1 LNSSAFSSDIGHPV
15 ILSSFK
21 FFKCPIL
28 FKSANDDIAFPSR
41 DKTSNYGKSGKSFK
55 FATLLPLRISFFKKG
70 RLLNPLNDT
79 KLSFSVMLN
88 SSRLVRFFIPSQLT
102 SLFLFKLKTFKDEL
116 DIISQL
122 LISFSSKINLDK
134 FYTEMFGKI
143 VILFPVKST
152 F

>member
-1 LNSSAFSSDIGHPV
+1 MNRL
-15 ILSSFK
+15 
-21 FFKCPIL
+21 
-28 FKSANDDIAFPSR
+28 IA
-41 DKTSNYGKSGKSFK
+41 
-55 FATLLPLRISFFKKG
+55 LRISFFKKG

-79 KLSFSVMLN
+79 KLSFSEILN

-134 FYTEMFGKI
+134 FYTEMFGKF